1 MADMKV
7 SMVLSLLDE
16 ASPKL
21 RQFLAVLD
29 GLQSMSK
36 TTSDALKVL
45 DESLGGIGATT
56 GDAISGL
63 RMLTQTFGGMNR
75 STSAL
80 TDRLGALEDTLA
92 AVGEKIAAAAESFK
106 LSADSMTAMAA
117 ASATVN
123 AGMATMGN
131 EAEVATGKLQ
141 GMHGT
146 MKGLVELW
154 GAWKVGE
161 GLKKSVEIA
170 SDYQQRLVQMRNMG
184 VPVSEQKAMRGDAR
198 VWSQIPGISKSSALE
213 AANAAIAGAP
223 GASPYQQMVRQQLMP
238 TILRAAYTLRTTYHD
253 PNTVHDIVRNI
264 LGIVETRGKIQNLP
278 QALKAVETAFRVVAG
293 TEGKIRMGDM
303 ETGYRNTGYGEALRY
318 STRGIFN
325 LEALHEQFKASG
337 KAGGAGGNTK
347 AGTIATMIASMMV
360 GGKMNKVEAMML
372 EQLGLLNPMDVR
384 KIRGTSTVKVKANA
398 LPESAA
404 GLRNPVEWLR
414 HVFDPHVVA
423 LMQKEHGNLSPQ
435 AMKNVVLDWAAGF
448 GKAAGGVN
456 VGTGLITTMDNEQ
469 WTAIRQRAHM
479 MAHAASIHQGYTR
492 AQKTVHGQMGDLKAA
507 METIGQQI
515 GSALLPSL
523 QKLAQW
529 ATTAGNALVKL
540 NTTFPIFKKI
550 EAWAG
555 ALGALL
561 LGIKGVEWLT
571 GMQGAFKGVVLW
583 GIRAGAAVTAWGLK
597 VTGLDAPLA
606 AAGTAFA
613 GLMATIRT
621 TMAADITELSG
632 LATGF
637 WALAAAG
644 IGYAIGKYILN
655 PIIGWAAKLF
665 HLHSWGGDLA
675 RWMHPLPQSHY
686 ASHPSLPGVI
696 QQFDASHPLNTAVL
710 RHQQNLNRRAGEI
723 AKSTLGYEGPVTAQ
737 GLAKA
742 HALAAKH
749 AAKSGGIPGLAHLQA
764 RAQMIQDQWIGIH
777 SPTAGKIAAIQ
788 AKYHG
793 YRQQFLAHGMMGPYL
808 EAGAVASHQVTAL
821 RYHQAM
827 GHLGTMQAHLHNQ
840 ITANAA
846 LVTTGSLTKMQ
857 AAQRTIALQKAA
869 APAMIQAAD
878 AAMKYAK
885 ALGDPKLVSA
895 LQTQVAKIQAMGNQ
909 LTYYGARVHQ
919 VTQGAFSGLINQMM
933 HGQKTWGQMI
943 VGFFQSIANGIDKTI
958 SNAIAQSIANGLV
971 KGKKNGQMGGLIG
984 SFMSWLSGGSSGA
997 SSSSG
1002 SSHSAST
1009 MHAAGKVASALGT
1022 AMKSSKS
1029 GGSSSASSGG
1039 FWGEV
1044 ASLAGTILSSF
1055 AVGTTAVPHDMVAQI
1070 HKGEM
1075 IIPAGPAGQIRAGA
1089 GAAQGPTV
1097 HMHINTI
1104 DSTSFLG
1111 HISKVKREVAQMV
1124 SSTNNAYNLKHG

>member
-29 GLQSMSK
+29 GLQNMSK

-56 GDAISGL
+56 GDAVSGL
-63 RMLTQTFGGMNR
+63 RMLTQTFGGVNR

-80 TDRLGALEDTLA
+80 ADRLGALEDTLT
-92 AVGEKIAAAAESFK
+92 AVVDKLAGMADSFK
-106 LSADSMTAMAA
+106 VSAESMTAMAA
-117 ASATVN
+117 ASAVVN
-123 AGMATMGN
+123 TSMATMGN

-154 GAWKVGE
+154 GAWKMGE

-170 SDYQQRLVQMRNMG
+170 SDYQQRLIQMRNMG
-184 VPVSEQKAMRGDAR
+184 VPVSEQKAMRADAR
-198 VWSQIPGISKSSALE
+198 TWAQIPGISKSSALE
-213 AANAAIAGAP
+213 AANASIAGAP
-223 GASPYQQMVRQQLMP
+223 GASPYQQMIRQQLMP
-238 TILRAAYTLRTTYHD
+238 TILRAAYTLRTSYHD
-253 PNTVHDIVRNI
+253 PNTIHDIVRNI
-264 LGIVETRGKIQNLP
+264 LGIVETRGKIQSLP
-278 QALKAVETAFRVVAG
+278 AARRAVETAFRVVAG

-318 STRGIFN
+318 STKGIFD

-372 EQLGLLNPMDVR
+372 EELGLLNPMDVR
-384 KIRGTSTVKVKANA
+384 KIRGTSTVKVKAGA

-423 LMQKEHGNLSPQ
+423 LIHKEHGNLSPN
-435 AMKNVVLDWAAGF
+435 AMKNAIMDWAAGF

-492 AQKTVHGQMGDLKAA
+492 AQKSVHGQMGDLEASL
-507 METIGQQI
+507 ETIGQQV
-515 GSALLPSL
+515 GSALLPAL

-529 ATTAGNALVKL
+529 ATAAGNALTGL
-540 NTTFPIFKKI
+540 NTAMPVFKKI
-550 EAWAG
+550 EAWVG

-561 LGIKGVEWLT
+561 LGIKGVEWLL
-571 GMQGAFKGVVLW
+571 GVQGAFKGVILW
-583 GIRAGAAVTAWGLK
+583 AARASTALVAWGLK
-597 VTGLDAPLA
+597 VTGLDTGLA
-606 AAGTAFA
+606 TAGTAFA
-613 GLMATIRT
+613 TLMTTFRT
-621 TMAADITELSG
+621 TMATDIATMSG
-632 LATGF
+632 LATSF

-675 RWMHPLPQSHY
+675 RWMHPVAQSHY
-686 ASHPSLPGVI
+686 GPPHTMSLTGAVGA
-696 QQFDASHPLNTAVL
+696 FDAAHAITNTAVAAH
-710 RHQQNLNRRAGEI
+710 RAALNRRAGAI
-723 AKSTLGYEGPVTAQ
+723 NPATLGYEGPVTAQ
-737 GLAKA
+737 GLAIAHKA
-742 HALAAKH
+742 GAKAAH
-749 AAKSGGIPGLAHLQA
+749 LPSLAHLQA
-764 RAQMIQDQWIGIH
+764 LAQMIHDQYLGIH

-788 AKYHG
+788 SKYHG
-793 YRQQFLAHGMMGPYL
+793 YRQQFLAHSMMGPYL
-808 EAGAVASHQVTAL
+808 EAGAVASHQIAGL
-821 RYHQAM
+821 RYKQAM
-827 GHLGTMQAHLHNQ
+827 GHLGTMKAHLHNQ

-895 LQTQVAKIQAMGNQ
+895 LQAQVAQLKAMGNQ

-984 SFMSWLSGGSSGA
+984 SAMSWLGGLAGGSSGA
-997 SSSSG
+997 PT
-1002 SSHSAST
+1002 AAANN
-1009 MHAAGKVASALGT
+1009 MKVAGKVASALGG
-1022 AMKSSKS
+1022 AMKAKSS
-1029 GGSSSASSGG
+1029 GSAASSGG

-1044 ASLAGTILSSF
+1044 ASLAGTVLSSF

-1075 IIPAGPAGQIRAGA
+1075 IIPSGPAGQIRAGA
-1089 GAAQGPTV
+1089 GAAPSPTV

-1111 HISKVKREVAQMV
+1111 HMSKVKREVAQMV
-1124 SSTNNAYNLKHG
+1124 SSTNNAYNLNHA

>member
-29 GLQSMSK
+29 GLQTMSK

-56 GDAISGL
+56 GDAVAGL
-63 RMLTQTFGGMNR
+63 RMLTRTFSGVSR
-75 STSAL
+75 STSTL
-80 TDRLGALEDTLA
+80 TDRLGTLEDSLTA
-92 AVGEKIAAAAESFK
+92 AVDK
-106 LSADSMTAMAA
+106 LATMADSLKFSAEGMTAMAA
-117 ASATVN
+117 ATTTVN
-123 AGMATMGN
+123 TGMAAMGD

-154 GAWKVGE
+154 GAWKMGE

-170 SDYQQRLVQMRNMG
+170 SDYQQRLIQMRNMG

-198 VWSQIPGISKSSALE
+198 QWSTISGISKSSALE

-253 PNTVHDIVRNI
+253 PNTIHDIVRNI
-264 LGIVETRGKIQNLP
+264 LGIVETRGKIQNVS
-278 QALKAVETAFRVVAG
+278 QARKAVETAFRVVAG

-318 STRGIFN
+318 STKGIFN

-372 EQLGLLNPMDVR
+372 EQLGLLNPLDVR

-423 LMQKEHGNLSPQ
+423 LMNKEHGNLSPT

-479 MAHAASIHQGYTR
+479 MAHAASVHQGYTR
-492 AQKTVHGQMGDLKAA
+492 AQNTVHGQMGDLKAA
-507 METIGQQI
+507 LETIGQQI
-515 GSALLPSL
+515 GSILLPSL

-529 ATTAGNALVKL
+529 ATDAGNALIRL
-540 NTTFPIFKKI
+540 NATFPIFKKI

-561 LGIKGVEWLT
+561 LGIKGVEWLL
-571 GMQGAFKGVVLW
+571 GIQGAFKGVVLW
-583 GIRAGAAVTAWGLK
+583 GARAGAAVVAWGLK
-597 VTGLDAPLA
+597 VTGLDVTLA
-606 AAGTAFA
+606 SAGEAFA
-613 GLMATIRT
+613 ALMTTIRT
-621 TMAADITELSG
+621 TLAVDLTELG
-632 LATGF
+632 TLAASF
-637 WALAAAG
+637 WVVAAAG

-665 HLHSWGGDLA
+665 HMHSLGGDLA

-686 ASHPSLPGVI
+686 AAAPTTLAGMIAH
-696 QQFDASHPLNTAVL
+696 FNAHPLNTAVL
-710 RHQQNLNRRAGEI
+710 RHQTNLNRRADAI
-723 AKSTLGYEGPVTAQ
+723 APSTLGYEGPVTAQ

-742 HALAAKH
+742 HALAVKH
-749 AAKSGGIPGLAHLQA
+749 KAAHAGVSGLAHLQA
-764 RAQMIQDQWIGIH
+764 LAQMIHDQYLGIT

-793 YRQQFLAHGMMGPYL
+793 YRQQFLAHGMMPSWAQ
-808 EAGAVASHQVTAL
+808 AGMVASHDIAAL
-821 RYHQAM
+821 KYHQAM
-827 GHLGTMQAHLHNQ
+827 GHLGTMKAHLHNQ

-869 APAMIQAAD
+869 APAMIQTAD

-895 LQTQVAKIQAMGNQ
+895 LQAQVAQLKAMGNQ

-984 SFMSWLSGGSSGA
+984 SAMSWLSGIGGG
-997 SSSSG
+997 SSSG
-1002 SSHSAST
+1002 TPSPGGSTAAGT

-1022 AMKSSKS
+1022 AMKSKS
-1029 GGSSSASSGG
+1029 GGSSASSGG

-1055 AVGTTAVPHDMVAQI
+1055 AVGTTSVPHDMVAQI

-1075 IIPAGPAGQIRAGA
+1075 IIPAGPAGQIRAGG
-1089 GAAQGPTV
+1089 GAQSPTV

-1104 DSTSFLG
+1104 DSQSFLG
-1111 HISKVKREVAQMV
+1111 HMSKVKREVAQMV
-1124 SSTNNAYNLKHG
+1124 SSTNNAYNLKHA